1 MSIQKP
7 IKLVDNHLLRI
18 LLIGIGWL
26 AIILGV
32 IGIFVPVMPTV
43 PFLLLAAAC
52 FARSSERFHS
62 WLIDH
67 KYLGPLIRSYLG
79 GTGMP
84 LRAKIS
90 ALTMIWISLLISAF
104 LLVHLLWVRLLL
116 IGIGICLT
124 FYLLRLP
131 TSEEDEEPPL

>member
-1 MSIQKP
+1 MPHQKP
-7 IKLVDNHLLRI
+7 DKYIDSYILRC
-18 LLIGIGWL
+18 LLIGIGWFSI
-26 AIILGV
+26 ALGV
-32 IGIFVPVMPTV
+32 IGIFVPVLPTV

-67 KYLGPLIRSYLG
+67 KQLGPLISGYLS

-90 ALTMIWISLLISAF
+90 ALVMIWLSILISAF
-104 LLVHLLWVRLLL
+104 LLVHLLWVRFLLL
-116 IGIGICLT
+116 GIAACLT

-131 TSEEDEEPPL
+131 TAPPAE